1 MILRLLSEQVAI
13 PLDQLARFIDVEP
26 KQAKSIVASLAKV
39 GAISQR
45 RFLAKDAPWVWP
57 TSSGA
62 RLSGTDLRPLVPT
75 VRSLTHRRAV
85 NEVRLYLA
93 TRAPEGRWVCER
105 EVQRRLEP
113 NLPKPDAVFE
123 IGAERHAIEVELSLK
138 GRPALRAVIASH
150 SDRYDAVLYFC
161 SPQTRNLLNE
171 MHDLRRWPKLIV
183 RDVPGLERGLTTR
196 SRGFGQPLSE
206 GLPPTHVRWARRRK
220 LARTPK
226 PWERRILAL
235 ISEQGAIPLDQLA
248 RFLDCGPDRAE
259 WVAEHLCDARFAR
272 RARLLADD
280 PDWIWLTEGGNRLSQ
295 AGFDAYLPSPGAL
308 ARLRAISEVRLR
320 VEMGAPQASWIGWR
334 TLRRELCG
342 AGRIPNAIVEIGDER
357 HAIEVELRRKEKE
370 DAAAMIA
377 HRSANYDAVICFCTA
392 KTRRFYERLAAEN
405 HWPKLLIQSLPA
417 PETARVEPAIE
428 GGAKKGQVPGGEAAF
443 SARCAD
449 INPAAVSLGLA
460 RR

>member
-1 MILRLLSEQVAI
+1 
-13 PLDQLARFIDVEP
+13 
-26 KQAKSIVASLAKV
+26 
-39 GAISQR
+39 
-45 RFLAKDAPWVWP
+45 
-57 TSSGA
+57 
-62 RLSGTDLRPLVPT
+62 
-75 VRSLTHRRAV
+75 
-85 NEVRLYLA
+85 
-93 TRAPEGRWVCER
+93 
-105 EVQRRLEP
+105 
-113 NLPKPDAVFE
+113 
-123 IGAERHAIEVELSLK
+123 
-138 GRPALRAVIASH
+138 
-150 SDRYDAVLYFC
+150 
-161 SPQTRNLLNE
+161 

-428 GGAKKGQVPGGEAAF
+428 GGAKKGQVPGGEAASLPAAPTSTRPPSRWGWRADEVDVEELF
-443 SARCAD
+443 QKVARHSSLLPPRGSQYPFWQPA
-449 INPAAVSLGLA
+449 INPQRSEVDDGLWAELEPLVPKDRRSGPGSKVRRMPDRTALSGILYIARNDGITWRDLPRELGYGSGSTCWQRL
-460 RR
+460 RRWERAGVWVDIQRLLQAKLDDGERIAWSKLVPQSASESTVTSVGRL